1 MLADLR
7 NRTEKGAKA
16 DLDAL
21 LAYKKADYEQR
32 SIPFDGRLYLWD
44 KAYYSRIRMEKEFNF
59 DGTAFS
65 QYFPAMDTFNKMLK
79 VFEEVMGFKFIHLSE
94 DDRAQISP
102 TGKSQDLAWHPDAE
116 IYSVWNSEDLGG
128 EFRGYL
134 YLDLYPRDN
143 KYSEDMSLTLQSGFI
158 KDDGTEFYPSAVL
171 ICNLPTA
178 TATRPALLEHEDVV
192 TIFHELGHA
201 IHDLAGKSK
210 YARSRSVVW
219 DFLETPSQ
227 MLEHWCWTP
236 SVLKSLSSHWE
247 TGEQIPDKMV
257 EALLSTRGM
266 NAAIDVRDS
275 LLRPLFDMAI
285 HDVATAEEVKAIDY
299 CTLFNQL
306 RHDIRLTAGPE
317 DIGMGM

>member
-1 MLADLR
+1 MLQDLKD
-7 NRTEKGAKA
+7 RTEQGAKA

-21 LAYKKADYEQR
+21 LKYKKIDYEER
-32 SIPFDGRLYLWD
+32 GIPFDGRLYLWD

-65 QYFPAMDTFNKMLK
+65 QYFPAMETFNRMLH
-79 VFEEVMGFKFIHLSE
+79 VFEEVMGFKFVHLTE
-94 DDRAQISP
+94 TDRSSISP
-102 TGKSQDLAWHPDAE
+102 TGNPKDIAWHPDVETYA
-116 IYSVWNSEDLGG
+116 VWNSEDLGSG
-128 EFRGYL
+128 FRGYL

-143 KYSEDMSLTLQSGFI
+143 KYSEDMSLTLQSGFM
-158 KDDGTEFYPSAVL
+158 DEDGTEFYPSAVL

-178 TATRPALLEHEDVV
+178 TATSPALLEHEDVV

-236 SVLKSLSSHWE
+236 SVLKSLSGHWHTKE
-247 TGEQIPDKMV
+247 PIPDEMIK
-257 EALLSTRGM
+257 ALLNTRQM
-266 NAAIDVRDS
+266 NAVIDVRDS

-285 HDVATAEEVKAIDY
+285 HDVATSEEVKKIDY

-306 RHDIRLTAGPE
+306 RRDIRLTAGPE